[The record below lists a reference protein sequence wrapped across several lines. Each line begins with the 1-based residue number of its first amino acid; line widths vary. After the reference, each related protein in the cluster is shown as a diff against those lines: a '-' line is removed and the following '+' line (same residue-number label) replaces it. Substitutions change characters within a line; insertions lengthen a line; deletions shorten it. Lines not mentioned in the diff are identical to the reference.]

1 MKDLDSIVLQSL
13 ASIKYALMYELEL
26 TWHPLDGICSTK
38 TCHCSSCLEIK
49 IFGPLIINC
58 PIHQSQA
65 SGDGDFALVNGIVV
79 PNAAVFRNIVSNIK
93 EKEPGDPTKVQNWMK
108 VGNDDW
114 TSAVL
119 LLVYKQMVAGG
130 REKPQIETSLL
141 PWPSLPH
148 HYFESFE
155 FCYRD
160 LSPAGQ
166 EGVWEQQ
173 PSVLI
178 MPLGFQFWIYF
189 GLVGIHFNPNLRA
202 ILQSYPGKGGDN
214 GLFEANQ
221 H

>member
-1 MKDLDSIVLQSL
+1 MAFVPQR
-13 ASIKYALMYELEL
+13 
-26 TWHPLDGICSTK
+26 
-38 TCHCSSCLEIK
+38 
-49 IFGPLIINC
+49 LIIVVHAWKSKSLGHWLSIALFINPRLLVMGTLPLSMALWCQMLLSFETWC
-58 PIHQSQA
+58 PISRRRSPVIRQRCKIEWKLVMMIEQVLFCFLFTSQ
-65 SGDGDFALVNGIVV
+65 
-79 PNAAVFRNIVSNIK
+79 
-93 EKEPGDPTKVQNWMK
+93 W
-108 VGNDDW
+108 
-114 TSAVL
+114 
-119 LLVYKQMVAGG
+119 MVAGG

-173 PSVLI
+173 PSVLT
-178 MPLGFQFWIYF
+178 MPLGFQCWIYF

-202 ILQSYPGKGGDN
+202 ILQSYPGKQIIIIN
-214 GLFEANQ
+214 NY